1 MSWVLRVGEVVTQL
15 VDRGVAQAPR
25 RRSTFLNYTALSPRR
40 ARFYSA
46 LAVFLLIWLAVYTYL
61 VVEVIPLAIY
71 WISYY
76 SADYSAGFVRRGL
89 AGEIPDAFPEQ
100 QYFTVVYALTWGAV
114 VAYCAGL
121 AFLAYR
127 ILFSGFRSERRLMVA
142 FLIPVLPF
150 AVTFALFGPRP
161 ELYGAAA
168 LIAFTLLISRRGS
181 NRAALILSACF
192 GSFLALLAFV
202 HEAIPLEFALGSVL
216 AIAVVGGPA
225 AARAR
230 RACMALTVL
239 PGLLASGV
247 VMLAT
252 RANIGKQ
259 QLCAMVPH
267 GQIENPFVV
276 PPGRQVDYLLGRYD
290 SVTDYHDW
298 VCRSVVP
305 YFGGDFSDALRS
317 VANQGLPVLAG
328 GFLHGL
334 LVVVGSVWLIQ
345 YFTGVS
351 WKQFVGR
358 IRGGLGL
365 PLVALALMVP
375 LFATGVDW
383 IRWWTLI
390 AINIGVVYLVFAAG
404 RPEMERPVSSR
415 QLKIFAAAALILAF
429 VPFSGPTRYSTD
441 WVTF

>member
-1 MSWVLRVGEVVTQL
+1 MVSISDLGEAVTHL
-15 VDRGVAQAPR
+15 VDGGAAQAPQEL
-25 RRSTFLNYTALSPRR
+25 STFLNYTALSRRR

-46 LAVFLLIWLAVYTYL
+46 LAVFLLIWLVVYTYL
-61 VVEVIPLAIY
+61 VVKVIPLAIY

-100 QYFTVVYALTWGAV
+100 HYFTVVYALTWGAV

-127 ILFSGFRSERRLMVA
+127 VLFSGRRSERRLMVA

-181 NRAALILSACF
+181 ARAALAVSACF
-192 GSFLALLAFV
+192 GLFLALLAFV

-216 AIAVVGGPA
+216 AIAAVGGSDSA
-225 AARAR
+225 QIR
-230 RACMALTVL
+230 RACMALAIL

-252 RANIGKQ
+252 RANIAKQ

-267 GQIENPFVV
+267 GLIENPFVV

-290 SVTDYHDW
+290 SVSDYHDW
-298 VCRSVVP
+298 MCQAVVP
-305 YFGGDFSDALRS
+305 YFGGDFSDAVRS
-317 VANQGLPVLAG
+317 VANQGFPVLAG

-334 LVVVGSVWLIQ
+334 IVVIGSMWLIQ
-345 YFTGVS
+345 YFTGVG

-358 IRGGLGL
+358 IRGGIGL
-365 PLVALALMVP
+365 PLLALALMVP

-390 AINIGVVYLVFAAG
+390 AIDIGVVYLFFAAG
-404 RPEMERPVSSR
+404 RAEMERPVPRR
-415 QLKIFAAAALILAF
+415 QLKIFAAAAIILAL